1 MIRRPPRST
10 LFPYTTLFRS
20 QEPGHHADDRALTAR
35 ARDGNARPTSVDHL
49 GEELWPGHAVEAE
62 RTRGA
67 HLGRVGLDRRRVDE
81 AIDRWRHGRPVVRRK
96 LDCQPPEMRGDLP
109 VLPLVERA
117 IGALDL
123 VAARPHQTREGVHA
137 GAGDAGEVIAHRD
150 QPITGLTGSDTPQS
164 GRTRTRKSSVCRTHF
179 HRRAWSGGAASMT

>member
-20 QEPGHHADDRALTAR
+20 
-35 ARDGNARPTSVDHL
+35 
-49 GEELWPGHAVEAE
+49 
-62 RTRGA
+62 
-67 HLGRVGLDRRRVDE
+67 
-81 AIDRWRHGRPVVRRK
+81 
-96 LDCQPPEMRGDLP
+96 
-109 VLPLVERA
+109 ERA

-150 QPITGLTGSDTPQS
+150 QPITSLTGSDPPQS

-179 HRRAWSGGAASMT
+179 HRRGRGGGAGPWSASYAPGCS